1 MNEESTTTTP
11 TVETENLNKTF
22 EEKLEAT
29 KKKLIDLSP
38 LMCGIGIAIWWIFY
52 GMVEIVP
59 TNLSIEQRI
68 GLTVI
73 TIFIAIVYCNL
84 VSAGGYVDAK
94 NTSAYRIAAKEWTDS
109 IKKGNPHKAEII
121 EYAKD
126 IARINQKELR
136 TQNLENQGL
145 QYNEIFDDKGEL
157 IRLDYE
163 TNKYHKI
170 KNPSGYTKK
179 QIKIIK
185 KCINIRIQIPEMFG
199 NISSRFFGIQ
209 RRTSVKEFD
218 TKNTIKNTI
227 VRSVV
232 AMFSVGISFSF
243 LGLTWNAVIYAL
255 FQIVLWTGSG
265 VVDRNKKYHFIIDK
279 ILPQIVE
286 NTLMINGYLDLAE
299 ENKAIYSQRAKEEAE
314 RKNRKQIPY
323 GLQIVAETSQK

>member
-84 VSAGGYVDAK
+84 ISAGGYSDAK
-94 NTSAYRIAAKEWTDS
+94 NTSAYRIAAREWTDA
-109 IKKGNPHKAEII
+109 IKKGNSHKAEII
-121 EYAKD
+121 EYARTF
-126 IARINQKELR
+126 ALTNQKEIR
-136 TQNLENQGL
+136 TQNLENVGL
-145 QYNEIFDDKGEL
+145 NYSEIFTDSGEL
-157 IRLDYE
+157 LKTDFD
-163 TNKYHKI
+163 TNKYHKK
-170 KNPSGYTKK
+170 KNPSGYSKSE
-179 QIKIIK
+179 IKCIR

-209 RRTSVKEFD
+209 KRTSVKEFD
-218 TKNTIKNTI
+218 TKNTIKNTLI
-227 VRSVV
+227 RSVV
-232 AMFSVGISFSF
+232 AIFSVGISFTF

-265 VVDRNKKYHFIIDK
+265 VVDRYKKYHFIIDK

-286 NTLMINGYLDLAE
+286 NTLMINGYLELSE
-299 ENKAIYSQRAKEEAE
+299 IEKEKYKAMAREEAE
-314 RKNRKQIPY
+314 KKNRKQIPM
-323 GLQIVAETSQK
+323 QPEITVVNF

>member
-1 MNEESTTTTP
+1 MNEESNATP
-11 TVETENLNKTF
+11 QVETENLNKTF
-22 EEKLEAT
+22 EEKIEDA
-29 KKKLIDLSP
+29 KKKMLDLSP
-38 LMCGIGIAIWWIFY
+38 LFCGIAIAIWWIFY

-59 TNLSIEQRI
+59 TNLTIEQRI
-68 GLTVI
+68 GLTVV
-73 TIFIAIVYCNL
+73 TIFIAIVYCSL
-84 VSAGGYVDAK
+84 ISAGGYTDAK
-94 NTSAYRIAAKEWTDS
+94 NTKAYRDAAGEWTDA
-109 IKKGNPHKAEII
+109 IRRGNPHKAEII
-121 EYAKD
+121 EYAKN
-126 IARINQKELR
+126 IARVNQKELR

-157 IRLDYE
+157 TRLDYE

-185 KCINIRIQIPEMFG
+185 KCINIRIQVPEMFG

-232 AMFSVGISFSF
+232 AIFSVGISFSF
-243 LGLTWNAVIYAL
+243 LGLTWNAIIYAL

-265 VVDRNKKYHFIIDK
+265 VVDRTKKYHFIIDK

-286 NTLMINGYLDLAE
+286 NTLMINGYMELSE
-299 ENKAIYSQRAKEEAE
+299 IEKEKYKAMAREEAE
-314 RKNRKQIPY
+314 KKNRKQIPMQPDITVVNY
-323 GLQIVAETSQK
+323 